1 MTPEI
6 IGLASKSGPETTS
19 KFGKD
24 LFFLVFI
31 SSLTENCLNFKF
43 GVDLISKFVLAHW
56 DRAGFGYG
64 LHRQNVA
71 DSCTNCNCNY
81 ISFTKLSWPGD
92 SKGTFWSS
100 SQAATYPPVYHR
112 WWRLHIV
119 PLIAK
124 RQAGK
129 L

>member
-6 IGLASKSGPETTS
+6 IGLSSQSGSETTS

-31 SSLTENCLNFKF
+31 SSSTENCLNFKF
-43 GVDLISKFVLAHW
+43 RVDLISKFVSAHW
-56 DRAGFGYG
+56 DHAGFGYG

-71 DSCTNCNCNY
+71 HSCTNCNY
-81 ISFTKLSWPGD
+81 ILFTKLSWPGD

-100 SQAATYPPVYHR
+100 SQAATSHLSTTR
-112 WWRLHIV
+112 GGGFTLS
-119 PLIAK
+119 L
-124 RQAGK
+124 
-129 L
+129 